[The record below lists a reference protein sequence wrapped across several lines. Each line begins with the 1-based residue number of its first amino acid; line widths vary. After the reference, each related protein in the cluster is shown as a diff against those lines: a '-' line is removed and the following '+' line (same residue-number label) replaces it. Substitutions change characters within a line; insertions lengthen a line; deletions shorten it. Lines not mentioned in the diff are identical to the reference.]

1 MKNFKEKN
9 YKILIG
15 IMVLIIG
22 IIGISKLGS
31 YDLNKGKV
39 HLSKAVIENKLNASV
54 IEAKGYEEI
63 TYPIFYTLEKV
74 EGIEKRNVVIKASL
88 TKDENKYAKF
98 KEIKSENI
106 TSTLTENGSK
116 IEIRIENV
124 ELGKEEKLELKLQ
137 LTGAP
142 NGYKINPKVEIKEE
156 TEEKYTKIEAK
167 EIEVKTN
174 SITGIIKDEEGMSVS
189 NIEISINKEGQE
201 IKRTVTNEEGRY
213 VFSDIEE
220 GKYELKI
227 EEEIYELENKEKIE
241 VKEGIVK
248 DIKVKKVRPYKIE
261 VNKYIE
267 KVKINNKE
275 YTYENLNRVN
285 QSIKNAKEITG
296 EIEYKVVVK
305 NTGTK
310 EGIITKVEEEKIE
323 GLKFNKEKNKG
334 WEEKE
339 GKIYNNS
346 LEGLTIKA
354 GEEKKI
360 KLILDI
366 EKTEEAKSYL
376 TRVTV
381 KGEVYEKVSYI
392 LDNKIYKEE
401 EVLEGEKIE
410 EEKLEIEGFSGW
422 YTDKNYTNKYNYEKG
437 VTKDLILYGKTKE
450 AVKKYTV
457 TYIDE
462 GQIIKKE
469 ELEEGSIISAP
480 EVTKEGH
487 TFIGWYEKENKYD
500 VYEPITRD
508 LILESKYEINKY
520 KITFKNYDGSVLEEN
535 ETKYKEKPVYKGET
549 PKRERDE
556 EYSYIFNGWDKELEE
571 ATKEEEYTAVYKKEK
586 NKYTVTYINEG
597 IEYHKETLEYGSVVT
612 SIQDPIKEGYTF
624 TGWYNENNQKVN
636 HPITVTKNITLYS
649 KYEINVYTVSFY
661 HNNEKYVEDQKVN
674 YGESAVK
681 PSTDPTKE
689 DYNFSG
695 WLIKGTNNKYDFNQ
709 KVTKNIELESSFTKK
724 PTYTVTFK
732 IGNEVILTENVIE
745 GHKVEA
751 KEAPNK
757 KGYLFDKWYSDEGLT
772 IENNFEEKIMNN
784 KIIYGKYNE
793 NKHTVTYINEGTTY
807 YTEEVLDSFTAKGP
821 SVNPEKEGYTFKY
834 FSKDKKVAFDYNVE
848 ITEDITLY
856 AVYEINTY
864 KVVFKNY
871 DGSVLQEETL
881 DYGSTPVYKKDVPTR
896 EKTEEY
902 TYEFKSWDKEITK
915 VTSNQ
920 EYIATYKETKNQ
932 YKIIF
937 TNYDGSVLQEETL
950 DYGSEVTYKGSTPTR
965 EKTKEYTYT
974 FTGWDKEITK
984 VLKNETYIAVY
995 KEEKNKYTVTFM
1007 DEERIYGKKEVEYN
1021 SVVTDTE
1028 NHPSKDHYIFK
1039 GWTLNDEIYNFNS
1052 PVTEDITLKSLY
1064 EKVEEPVIT
1073 HTPTEWTKNNV
1084 TVSITSD
1091 HLDYKYLYKIDN
1103 GEYKEYTGE
1112 FTVSENCVVVA
1123 KSVKENVESEIITHE
1138 ITNIDKIAP
1147 TINEVQEENV
1157 TVNSFDIRVKAIDTE
1172 SGLKEVRIY
1181 KNEELMISRTYESK
1195 LNEEKEE
1202 IYSMTGLE
1210 ENTTYK
1216 IKVELIDK
1224 VGNISKVEEKEV
1236 TTLKRIIKA
1245 RIIGRNNNLYETE
1258 EEYELFESLN
1268 EAIESCKTNQCTIEM
1283 VLDTKESVEVLEGQD
1298 ITLNVNGKTI
1308 TGERDYT
1315 IENAGILKILDKA
1328 EETGTII
1335 NETGIGIK
1343 NINNGELQL
1352 GENEEELEVS
1362 IVKPNVVGTTYG
1374 IYTEGENTTF
1384 KFYDGKI
1391 EGNVAIQG
1399 EVNDTPYLYNA
1410 GITSTDHQIATLTI
1424 LADAEAKIEGGKYYT
1439 KLSSALGE
1447 TESGR
1452 IEETEATGTIM
1463 DNVITLS
1470 RFGFVKA
1477 NNKLVSNTRGMAN
1490 VDANSYIKLD
1500 LTNYEND
1507 QLITVNAE
1515 ISSYKNKQYGYI
1527 TVTESKDIPEYNQTE
1542 GRIVYISGSE
1552 EAKDYTMVLKKGKVY
1567 YLHIGYKKNVN
1578 YNYTTGTDTFTI
1590 NDISLRDYIV
1600 SDMDYS
1606 TMTTPSTYGFIY
1618 DGETKTLKNN
1628 NQGKNN
1634 TVANSYLVYDM
1645 TNEIEDREL
1654 LINAEIS
1661 SRSGYH
1667 FGYVTVTNT
1676 SDVPAYNNSENRYI
1690 YISGD
1695 IEAKDYKIILKAGQI
1710 NYIHF
1715 GYRKDGNSARG
1726 TDTFTINSIS
1736 NVEKGTQ
1743 NINYNGTKENILLN
1757 EKVDK
1762 VELLKD
1768 ITLSD
1773 SLVVDKEKDVIL
1785 DLRGKTLSISTSDYI
1800 IKNNGNLK
1808 IIDSKYDDDISEAQR
1823 KYEEEQASYDQEYN
1837 EAITRKEEAES
1848 KYQKELKEYNK
1859 KLEEYY
1865 IAHPNIEFDY
1875 TGDVQKYIVPETG
1888 SYKIELWGSKGIS
1901 PMTESLTSRGAY
1913 TNGIINLTKGTI
1925 LYVYVGGSNGY
1936 NGGGGQSS
1944 DRPGGGA
1951 TDIRLIEGVD
1961 FNSLKSRIMVAAGGG
1976 GHEHGAPGGSINGID
1991 GGYNPYVGS
2000 SYNGFGATQTSGGIA
2015 NNNGG
2020 YVGSF
2025 GQGGDGKIYSD
2036 GHLGGSGGGGYYGG
2050 SGAKWHAGG
2059 GSGSSF
2065 ISGYEGCNAISEES
2079 TADNIIHT
2087 GQSIHYSGLSFSNS
2101 IMVAGNSEMPTYDG
2115 VNTMI
2120 GNNND
2125 GYAKITK
2132 IENTDNE
2139 YAKISLQT
2147 DNDGNIIMPIVPLKP
2162 INGYTTDDYIKDDL
2176 KLQLDGLTNISLN
2189 TWKDIS
2195 GNNINGTINGP
2206 IRQENGYYFDGSND
2220 YVSIGEI
2227 NSDNVTIETTI
2238 TPQISDNNERE
2249 IISNYETGG
2258 YGILLQGGYI
2268 RTTIYIN
2275 GTYYGINSLDK
2286 YEIDK
2291 TYVVQSTYDGKEI
2304 KLYINGE
2311 LQRTLQIEG
2320 TIGVPKSNTIIMLGS
2335 NPNGT
2340 KVEGNYY
2347 KGIIYTA
2354 RIYNRAL
2361 TESELNKNYNSDSKR
2376 YIGIIRK
2383 EAVKDS
2389 VIQTGNIKS
2398 TTGSLIYNSNNSYLN
2413 VERGI
2418 LNVNKANMVAI
2429 ENFGKVTLGKDG
2441 IINLSENNNTG
2452 ILNYLGSTILD
2463 GSGTI
2468 NANSSKYKQ
2477 YGIYNYDYTVKEIN
2491 GYTIFTNNSNSIAY
2505 YKCNDHEQ
2513 TLNNFTFNGKG
2524 YSTYYSWGGTDDL
2537 FNIKNSIINSRIYNS
2552 YTGIINVDNSDGNI
2566 SDTPIYN
2573 NNSSG
2578 KIIVNN
2584 SRISSSSSISNKGE
2598 MIISKSN
2605 INANGWSNTIQNYMK
2620 MQINDTIISNTG
2632 TGNGIYN
2639 GADSGTGENTIITIS
2654 GDTVINVTG
2663 SNTHAIYNARGT
2675 LNINNVEATSVH
2687 DTIYNYNDY
2696 GINIKSGKFT
2706 STSNSPIAN
2715 IANGTI
2721 TIGEKEENKDE
2732 QIPKDNIIMTGKTY
2746 GIYNPS
2752 GIVNYYDGTITASLN
2767 QSLYGSVS
2775 DTIEEYDINV
2785 DKNETTETVSL
2796 KIPITF
2802 VAQIGEN
2809 KYPTLQS
2816 AIDSITETTE
2826 TQIDLIGDIDTI
2838 NDVIVPE
2845 NKNIKLNLN
2854 SHQIRIHKKSGYIE
2868 NNGILYL
2875 FDESENQNG
2884 KIISDGIKSIENNG
2898 IINIDNILINSDINV
2913 ECLINNNGTLN
2924 LSSGEISST
2933 SYNSSY
2939 ANINNNE
2946 DGTFNMTGGKI
2957 SKLYKGY
2964 GLKNSGISKI
2974 TNGKIDM
2981 IYVSDGY
2988 NQSSYRTAIKNT
3000 ETGNLTIENIEY
3012 TKSSGDFLS
3021 NDGIAKILDVTTD
3034 SSITNNN
3041 KKIEINNVDSSGYLT
3056 ANGTGETIVS
3066 NSKFKRIATAWNYSG
3081 ILTIKDNSNIYN
3093 SESSALSIDGDGIVT
3108 LEDSTIESKNNEAIR
3123 NAGTK
3128 PLNIKNSIVK
3138 ARYYGIYN
3146 YNSSGTINIT
3156 GTSNITST
3164 ENHGIYNYSTGTI
3177 SIGEKDGNV
3186 STKTPIITGKTYG
3199 VYNNNNDSVF
3209 NFYDGV
3215 IKGETGAIYGKV
3227 TDIEQDYEIIT
3238 KTEDGVESKYLA
3250 QLPVAKIVSTDKEY
3264 LTLQEAFDE
3273 SESGDTIQ
3281 MLRNVTTLSTSQ
3293 STTISEEK
3301 NAILDLNGFTMNSST
3316 PKTFVN
3322 NGTLKIVDSSEEK
3335 QGILIGTGVML
3346 IENNNSL
3353 TIEETKLSTLL
3364 TVPQLIDNKG
3374 TIVINSSTIIAVNT
3388 ENGTINN
3395 EENGILK
3402 ITDST
3407 ISKTD
3412 TTGRNIL
3419 NSGIATIDNTNF
3431 SFKYSYSYR
3440 GRWYNISNSE
3450 TGNLTLT
3457 GGTYSGGY
3465 FIYNEGNATI
3475 NDLIDTSNSDDDMYN
3490 SGGTL
3495 NLNNIDK
3502 SNSSSPV
3509 SNKNNGTINITG
3521 GSYHKYISNSSSNL
3535 NINDATI
3542 NTSDNGLSNDY
3553 SGVVTIKNSTIT
3565 SNSTGISNGEGIINL
3580 INSTV
3585 SSKYYSIN
3593 NHSTGKINI
3602 TGNTSVTS
3610 TEKYGIYNDSTGTIT
3625 IGEKDGN
3632 VSIETPI
3639 ITGKTYGIYN
3649 NSNNNVFNFYDGV
3662 IKGETGAIYGKV
3674 TDIEQDY
3681 EIITKT
3687 EDGVESKY
3695 LAQLPVAKIVSTDKE
3710 YLTLQE
3716 AFDES
3721 ESGDTIQMLRNV
3733 TTLSTSQ
3740 STTISEEKNAIL
3752 DLNGFT
3758 MNSSTPKTFINNG
3771 TLKIVDSS
3779 EEKQGNLIGTGA
3791 TLIENNNSLNIEEA
3805 KLSTLL
3811 TSPQVIDNKGT
3822 VIINNSTITAVNT
3835 ENGAINNEENAIL
3848 KVTDSTISKTGTSG
3862 NTILNSGTA
3871 TFDNIQFSFSYSYY
3885 GRGAFYNI
3893 TNNTTGNLTVTGGT
3907 YSNGYFIRNYGIATI
3922 NDLVDTSSG
3931 DDDMYNS
3938 GGTLNLNNVDKS
3950 NSSSPVSNN
3959 NNGTVNI
3966 KGGSYSSNIGNNYGN
3981 LLNISG
3987 AIIKTYYSAVSNNSS
4002 GTVNI
4007 EDTTIESQNN
4017 EAIYNSGI
4025 GIVNIKNSIVKT
4037 RYYSINNWSTGTI
4050 NITGTSN
4057 ITSTENYGIY
4067 NYSTGTINIGEKDEN
4082 VSIETPIITGK
4093 TYGIYNNNNN
4103 GIFNFY
4109 DGVIKGETGAIYGSV
4124 TEVEPGYKIVTN
4136 NVENLENATLI
4147 LVGDDEK
4154 VAVLNGMN
4162 FTKLQDAINS
4172 ASDSAESVIAIYA
4185 NITLDSNIVVPAG
4198 KNIKIYLNGYTITKG
4213 NYDFT
4218 GEGKVTL
4225 IEGTNTTN
4233 ALASIIENVKEVLN
4247 IEDINKNIIIYEM
4260 DDGSKITSEK
4270 TYKLYKIV
4278 DNNKEEVKLKEE
4290 EIGKYN
4296 VENKEDEIRT
4306 VKGRIYINNLPKGN
4320 YELISND
4327 NRKASFEITDTGKLV
4342 GKIKENIN
4350 ESKPV
4355 IVSAITELIIT
4366 IQTGTTYINY
4376 ILIIITLLSIITSL
4390 YLVQKKTNKKYLS

>member
-22 IIGISKLGS
+22 IIGINKLGS
-31 YDLNKGKV
+31 YELNKGKV

-201 IKRTVTNEEGRY
+201 IKKTVTNEEGRY

-220 GKYELKI
+220 GRYELKI
-227 EEEIYELENKEKIE
+227 EEEIYELENKEEIE

-422 YTDKNYTNKYNYEKG
+422 YTDKNYTNKYNFEKG
-437 VTKDLILYGKTKE
+437 VTKDLILYGKTEE

-597 IEYHKETLEYGSVVT
+597 VEYHKETLEYGSVVT

-784 KIIYGKYNE
+784 KTIYGKYNE

-821 SVNPEKEGYTFKY
+821 SINPEKEGYTFKY

-881 DYGSTPVYKKDVPTR
+881 DYGSTPVYKKNV
-896 EKTEEY
+896 
-902 TYEFKSWDKEITK
+902 
-915 VTSNQ
+915 
-920 EYIATYKETKNQ
+920 
-932 YKIIF
+932 
-937 TNYDGSVLQEETL
+937 
-950 DYGSEVTYKGSTPTR
+950 PTR

-1028 NHPSKDHYIFK
+1028 NHPSKEHHIFK
-1039 GWTLNDEIYNFNS
+1039 GWTLNDEIYDFNS

-1091 HLDYKYLYKIDN
+1091 HSEYKYLYKIDN

-1147 TINEVQEENV
+1147 TINEVKEENV

-1463 DNVITLS
+1463 DNVITPS

-2020 YVGSF
+2020 YAGSF

-2286 YEIDK
+2286 YEIGK

-2320 TIGVPKSNTIIMLGS
+2320 TIGVPKSNTIVMLGS

-2383 EAVKDS
+2383 EAVKDT

-2429 ENFGKVTLGKDG
+2429 ENFGKITLGKDG

-3108 LEDSTIESKNNEAIR
+3108 LEDSTIESKNNEAIG

-3227 TDIEQDYEIIT
+3227 NDIETSYEIIT

-3335 QGILIGTGVML
+3335 QGILIGTGVTL

-3353 TIEETKLSTLL
+3353 NIEETKLSTLL

-3374 TIVINSSTIIAVNT
+3374 TTVINSSTIIAVNT

-3450 TGNLTLT
+3450 TGNLTVT
-3457 GGTYSGGY
+3457 GGTYSNGY
-3465 FIYNEGNATI
+3465 FIYNQGNATI

-3490 SGGTL
+3490 YGGTL
-3495 NLNNIDK
+3495 NLNNVDK
-3502 SNSSSPV
+3502 SKSSSPV
-3509 SNKNNGTINITG
+3509 SNNNNGTINITG
-3521 GSYHKYISNSSSNL
+3521 GSYHKYISNSSGNL

-3542 NTSDNGLSNDY
+3542 NTNDNGLSNSQ
-3553 SGVVTIKNSTIT
+3553 SGVVTINNSTIT
-3565 SNSTGISNGEGIINL
+3565 SNSTGISNSEGTINL

-3585 SSKYYSIN
+3585 SSKYYSIS

-3674 TDIEQDY
+3674 NDIETNY

-3687 EDGVESKY
+3687 ENGIESKY
-3695 LAQLPVAKIVSTDKE
+3695 LSQLPVAKIVSTNKE

-3740 STTISEEKNAIL
+3740 STTISEEKNVIL
-3752 DLNGFT
+3752 DLNGYT
-3758 MNSSTPKTFINNG
+3758 MNSGTEKTFINNG

-3779 EEKQGNLIGTGA
+3779 EEKQGNLIGSGI
-3791 TLIENNNSLNIEEA
+3791 TLIENNNSLTIDGT

-3811 TSPQVIDNKGT
+3811 TTPQIIDNKGT
-3822 VIINNSTITAVNT
+3822 ATINNSTITAVNT
-3835 ENGAINNEENAIL
+3835 ENGTINNEENAVL
-3848 KVTDSTISKTGTSG
+3848 KVTDSTISKTGTSR
-3862 NTILNSGTA
+3862 NNVRNSGIA
-3871 TFDNIQFSFSYSYY
+3871 TFDNTKFNHNISSSYSYY
-3885 GRGAFYNI
+3885 NI
-3893 TNNTTGNLTVTGGT
+3893 VNNSTGDITITGGI
-3907 YSNGYFIRNYGIATI
+3907 YNNRYFIGNYGIATI
-3922 NDLVDTSSG
+3922 NDLVTSGSIV
-3931 DDDMYNS
+3931 NS
-3938 GGTLNLNNVDKS
+3938 GGVLNLNNV
-3950 NSSSPVSNN
+3950 
-3959 NNGTVNI
+3959 
-3966 KGGSYSSNIGNNYGN
+3966 
-3981 LLNISG
+3981 
-3987 AIIKTYYSAVSNNSS
+3987 NNSGELENRDS
-4002 GTVNI
+4002 G
-4007 EDTTIESQNN
+4007 
-4017 EAIYNSGI
+4017 
-4025 GIVNIKNSIVKT
+4025 
-4037 RYYSINNWSTGTI
+4037 GTI
-4050 NITGTSN
+4050 NITGGNYSSNIRNTYGDLNISGSMISDGLSNSYSGVVTIKDSTITSSSTGISNGEGTINLINSTVSSKYYSISNHSTGIVNVTGASN

-4067 NYSTGTINIGEKDEN
+4067 NYSTGTINIGEKDGN

-4124 TEVEPGYKIVTN
+4124 NEVEPGYKIVTN

-4172 ASDSAESVIAIYA
+4172 ASDSVESVITIYA